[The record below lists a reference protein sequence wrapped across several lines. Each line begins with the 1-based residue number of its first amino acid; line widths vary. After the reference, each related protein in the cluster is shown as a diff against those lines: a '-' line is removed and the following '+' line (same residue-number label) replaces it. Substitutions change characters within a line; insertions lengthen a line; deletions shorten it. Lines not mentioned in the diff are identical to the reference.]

1 MLISKRVPGAT
12 GGILQRATRWA
23 LSARFRKNSVSLT
36 IVLARQKNPTHHEDE
51 RGQFARYLKGENPEG
66 ADQVYDG
73 TDGQSPMMRDILEG
87 DRNA

>member
-1 MLISKRVPGAT
+1 MRS
-12 GGILQRATRWA
+12 A
-23 LSARFRKNSVSLT
+23 LSACFRKNLVSFT

-51 RGQFARYLKGENPEG
+51 RGQFASYLKGENPEG

-87 DRNA
+87 DQNA